1 MDAYWLISTMALP
14 LVILLCQNTG
24 IEIQR
29 AKNKHKARSVVYLCM
44 AGINVAFTWVMSPVL
59 GYWAPAIA
67 YILSILLGNGI
78 FMNWYYQKK
87 IGLDMGFYWRRNLPV
102 LLVSACVLVVCLA
115 GSYLAPVTGWVMF
128 LCWGV
133 VYTVLFAAAMLIFV
147 LDAGEKKILAARL
160 PFLR

>member
-1 MDAYWLISTMALP
+1 
-14 LVILLCQNTG
+14 
-24 IEIQR
+24 
-29 AKNKHKARSVVYLCM
+29 
-44 AGINVAFTWVMSPVL
+44 
-59 GYWAPAIA
+59 
-67 YILSILLGNGI
+67 
-78 FMNWYYQKK
+78 MNWYYQKK

-115 GSYLAPVTGWVMF
+115 GSCLAPVTGWVMF